1 MVCFCS
7 IKLIIIPIL
16 ILSIIIVL
24 FHLITKTKTKTKEAF
39 SVGYSKHT
47 KEKQTYLNMFDK
59 ENEVFIYNVV
69 PGMMPVDPKIIPS
82 LTFKPEEL
90 KKAGFK
96 NTIMSKGG
104 IEYVDHRLM
113 VPYLFDIL
121 KLQKTQIYALKE
133 SLINIE
139 AELFKLTKKKINKER
154 KDIF

>member
-16 ILSIIIVL
+16 IISIIIVL
-24 FHLITKTKTKTKEAF
+24 FHLITKPKNKEAF

-47 KEKQTYLNMFDK
+47 KDKNAYLNMFDK
-59 ENEVFIYNVV
+59 ENEVFIYNIV

-104 IEYVDHRLM
+104 IEYVDHKLM

-133 SLINIE
+133 DLINIE
-139 AELFKLTKKKINKER
+139 AELFKLTKQKINKER